1 MSPKDNNKQVS
12 AAVRILQQKRDA
24 SARAT
29 HLMVKN
35 DSLITYEKA
44 ISDQADKGKFPES
57 TFLERKIM
65 STKTSFKRIALVAAS
80 ALAIAGFSAVPANA
94 TNAGTATF
102 TVDTATGTTTN
113 TATKT
118 VVTGTYVAATIT
130 FVNTVDNV
138 NTITSTGVGTIQVP
152 TIVAA
157 ADAVATTGVTATGA
171 TVYAAQATT
180 SVPGSS
186 AAAWTLG
193 DLDGSKTGASTDG
206 TLNIS
211 ATSTVAGTQTITV
224 TGSAGISTLVL
235 TWGAAAAPSPAAS
248 TVYYVET
255 ATPSDS
261 AIRAA
266 TYTKDSTGAVI
277 NTAGTT
283 AGVIRVLINND
294 QAPAAGVDN
303 ETVSVTASGVGLVKK
318 VGGTYSQADSD
329 VTANSGYV
337 LFYVAGSGISGTGT
351 YTVTHTKKGVS
362 TVLATKT
369 VNFYGTTP
377 TAATTKQNLSIGA
390 AGGGALGVATTG
402 ANTGTTVSGTPAVLL
417 TLKDKNG
424 FVVGGQEGRITAAT
438 SNALVLSKTVVVDED
453 DSASAANAAGAGNY
467 IVQPTFA
474 ATAKSGD
481 TATLTIT
488 WTSADGLTKVDAAPV
503 AFTVGGSMATG
514 SVSAAFD
521 KTDYVPGEALSL
533 IFTAKDSKNNPIFDQ
548 DITDLIVDPVV
559 FNYATGIAQ
568 TAVNFGFVGG
578 KSSLKGYAP
587 LAGGAIVASAT
598 YDVGAPTLQQATKIA
613 AEAAVTSDATA
624 SLALDAANAA
634 TDAANNAYDEAQNA
648 TQAASDALAAVTAL
662 AKQVK
667 SLIASVKKLT
677 AAVAKLR

>member
-1 MSPKDNNKQVS
+1 
-12 AAVRILQQKRDA
+12 
-24 SARAT
+24 
-29 HLMVKN
+29 
-35 DSLITYEKA
+35 
-44 ISDQADKGKFPES
+44 
-57 TFLERKIM
+57 M

-80 ALAIAGFSAVPANA
+80 ALAIAGFSAVPASA

-102 TVDTATGTTTN
+102 TVASATGTTTN
-113 TATKT
+113 TASKT
-118 VVTGTYVAATIT
+118 VVTGTYVAALIT

-157 ADAVATTGVTATGA
+157 ADAVATTGVTTTGA

-186 AAAWTLG
+186 DAAWTLG
-193 DLDGSKTGASTDG
+193 DINGSGGGSGDGQ
-206 TLNIS
+206 LNIS
-211 ATSTVAGTQTITV
+211 ATSAVAGTQTITV
-224 TGSAGISTLVL
+224 TGSAGISTLIL
-235 TWGAAAAPSPAAS
+235 TWGAAAAPSPSAS

-255 ATPSDS
+255 ATPSES

-277 NTAGTT
+277 NTAGQD
-283 AGVIRVLINND
+283 AGVIRVLVNND
-294 QAPAAGVDN
+294 QTPAAGVDG
-303 ETVSVTASGVGLVKK
+303 ETVSVTVSGVGLVKET
-318 VGGTYSQADSD
+318 GAGTYAQAASD
-329 VTANSGYV
+329 TTANTG
-337 LFYVAGSGISGTGT
+337 FAIFTIGGSGVSGTGT
-351 YTVTHTKKGVS
+351 FTVTHTKKGVS

-377 TAATTKQNLSIGA
+377 TAATTTQNLSIGA

-438 SNALVLSKTVVVDED
+438 SNALVLSKTVAVDED
-453 DSASAANAAGAGNY
+453 DSTSAANAAGAGNY

-488 WTSADGLTKVDAAPV
+488 WTSADGLTTVSAAPV

-587 LAGGAIVASAT
+587 LAGGSIVASAT
-598 YDVGAPTLQQATKIA
+598 YDAGAPTLQQATKIA

-662 AKQVK
+662 AAQVK

-677 AAVAKLR
+677 AAVAKLKK